1 MHRRP
6 ILASAVVLAA
16 LALPTTA
23 SAAIIEVGKAG
34 PAATPSCPK
43 PCYAINHTTGFQSR
57 VAGTAGT
64 MTVPQDG
71 RIVAWTISLGTPG
84 KKQVAFFNR
93 TQGGQSTAQITV
105 LRPGTKARLRV
116 MGQGEPQRLTPFFG
130 TTVQFP
136 LQQTIAVK
144 KGWIVGLTVP
154 TWAPALAVG
163 LGANTAWRAARP
175 KGSCDET
182 QTQTAQTAI
191 TQLAQY
197 WCLYRTARLTYSATL
212 IPTPTPPKAKAPK
225 KKKPA
230 AR

>member
-6 ILASAVVLAA
+6 ILASSVVLAA

-64 MTVPQDG
+64 MTIPQDG
-71 RIVAWTISLGTPG
+71 RIVAWTIALGAPG

-105 LRPGTKARLRV
+105 LRAGTKARLRV
-116 MGQGEPQRLTPFFG
+116 MGQGEPQRLQPFFG

-154 TWAPALAVG
+154 TWAPALAVS
-163 LGANTAWRAARP
+163 LGGNTAWRAARP
-175 KGSCDET
+175 KGSCDE
-182 QTQTAQTAI
+182 
-191 TQLAQY
+191 
-197 WCLYRTARLTYSATL
+197 RRPRRPRRRSASSRSTGACTG
-212 IPTPTPPKAKAPK
+212 P
-225 KKKPA
+225 
-230 AR
+230 RG

>member
-1 MHRRP
+1 M
-6 ILASAVVLAA
+6 LARSPLQ
-16 LALPTTA
+16 T
-23 SAAIIEVGKAG
+23 
-34 PAATPSCPK
+34 
-43 PCYAINHTTGFQSR
+43 
-57 VAGTAGT
+57 
-64 MTVPQDG
+64 
-71 RIVAWTISLGTPG
+71 
-84 KKQVAFFNR
+84 
-93 TQGGQSTAQITV
+93 
-105 LRPGTKARLRV
+105 
-116 MGQGEPQRLTPFFG
+116 LTPFFG
-130 TTVQFP
+130 QTVQFP
-136 LQQTIAVK
+136 LETSLPVA
-144 KGWIVGLTVP
+144 KGNLVALTVP

-191 TQLAQY
+191 GQLAQY

>member
-6 ILASAVVLAA
+6 ILASAAVLTA

-43 PCYAINHTTGFQSR
+43 PCFAINHTTGFQSR

-64 MTVPQDG
+64 MTIPQDG
-71 RIVAWTISLGTPG
+71 RIVAWTIALGTPG

-105 LRPGTKARLRV
+105 LRSGTKARLRV
-116 MGQGEPQRLTPFFG
+116 MGQGEPQRLQPFFG
-130 TTVQFP
+130 TTAQFP
-136 LQQTIAVK
+136 LAQTIPVK

-154 TWAPALAVG
+154 TWAPALSVG
-163 LGANTAWRAARP
+163 LGADTAWRAARP
-175 KGSCDET
+175 KGACDET
-182 QTQTAQTAI
+182 QTQTAQTSIA
-191 TQLAQY
+191 QLAQY

-212 IPTPTPPKAKAPK
+212 IPTPKPPKAKTPK
-225 KKKPA
+225 RKATA